1 MSRIKNIEMKI
12 LFEEVELAAV
22 KKNPKALYYI
32 KNPSEKVQLAAV
44 EEDGTAIRYI
54 PKELRSEKVQLAAV
68 KQDGTAIRYIKNPT
82 EEVQKIVKSCYPV
95 GRLPPK
101 TECLITGDIIA
112 EGERYKLCS
121 VKHDHIISLKS
132 WCNIGR
138 DRNICCYCK
147 GKLLNSV
154 FQNAD

>member
-68 KQDGTAIRYIKNPT
+68 KENGRAIEFIKNPSS
-82 EEVQKIVKSCYPV
+82 EIQKVVIQSDKP
-95 GRLPPK
+95 LPPK
-101 TECLITGDIIA
+101 TECLITGDIVA
-112 EGERYKLCS
+112 EGEFYKLCS
-121 VKHDHIISLKS
+121 VKHDHIISFKS
-132 WCNIGR
+132 WSNIGR
-138 DRNICCYCK
+138 KRNICCYCK
-147 GKLLNSV
+147 GKLLNTV
-154 FQNAD
+154 FQNITL